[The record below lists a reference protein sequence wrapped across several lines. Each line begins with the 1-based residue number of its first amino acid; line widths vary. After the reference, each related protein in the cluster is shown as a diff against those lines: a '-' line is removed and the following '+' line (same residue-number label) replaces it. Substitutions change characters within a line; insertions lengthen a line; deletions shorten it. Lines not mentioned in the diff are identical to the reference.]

1 MPICRSLCGPIA
13 VGRLIKALNYQ
24 QINIL
29 IFLPTAGMSTLLG
42 LPGTTCYPSA
52 IIIAANTM
60 EACMQNANILPS
72 TIDYSSAAA
81 LSLLAKVCSGKDE
94 VVNQPR
100 PPYSYITLITRA
112 IRDSPQQKATLNEI
126 YDYIMESFPYYRD
139 NKRGWQNSIR
149 HNLSLNDC
157 FVKVPRKKEDPPG
170 KGSYWT
176 LREDF
181 ANSEFQWK
189 TSRKRRSRSKKATE
203 VTVTSVPSPRCSVT
217 MPPGVLTPPSSPENS
232 KTQPVASPP
241 AVVLLSEKC
250 KRYSIDN
257 LLH

>member
-1 MPICRSLCGPIA
+1 
-13 VGRLIKALNYQ
+13 
-24 QINIL
+24 
-29 IFLPTAGMSTLLG
+29 MSTLLG
-42 LPGTTCYPSA
+42 LAPACYPSA
-52 IIIAANTM
+52 IIITNPM

-81 LSLLAKVCSGKDE
+81 LSLLAKVCSGKEDE
-94 VVNQPR
+94 AMHQPR

-126 YDYIMESFPYYRD
+126 YDYIMENFPYYRD

-176 LREDF
+176 LRADY
-181 ANSEFQWK
+181 ANSELYWK
-189 TSRKRRSRSKKATE
+189 TSRKRKNRSSKKANE
-203 VTVTSVPSPRCSVT
+203 VTITSVLLPQRCSIT
-217 MPPGVLTPPSSPENS
+217 TPPGVLTPPSSPEND
-232 KTQPVASPP
+232 KTTSPVAS
-241 AVVLLSEKC
+241 AGVLLLSEKC
-250 KRYSIDN
+250 KRFAIDN
-257 LLH
+257 LLD

>member
-1 MPICRSLCGPIA
+1 
-13 VGRLIKALNYQ
+13 
-24 QINIL
+24 
-29 IFLPTAGMSTLLG
+29 
-42 LPGTTCYPSA
+42 
-52 IIIAANTM
+52 
-60 EACMQNANILPS
+60 MQNASILPS

-81 LSLLAKVCSGKDE
+81 LSLLAKVCSGKEDE
-94 VVNQPR
+94 VMHQPR

-126 YDYIMESFPYYRD
+126 YDYIMENFPYYRE

-176 LREDF
+176 LRADY
-181 ANSEFQWK
+181 ANSELYWK
-189 TSRKRRSRSKKATE
+189 TSRKRKNRSSKKANE
-203 VTVTSVPSPRCSVT
+203 VTITTVTLPQYSIT
-217 MPPGVLTPPSSPENS
+217 TPPGVLTPPSSPENDKS
-232 KTQPVASPP
+232 LAVVSSTAES

-250 KRYSIDN
+250 KRFAIDN
-257 LLH
+257 LLD

>member
-1 MPICRSLCGPIA
+1 
-13 VGRLIKALNYQ
+13 
-24 QINIL
+24 
-29 IFLPTAGMSTLLG
+29 MSTLLG
-42 LPGTTCYPSA
+42 LGTVCYPSA
-52 IIIAANTM
+52 IIITNPM

-81 LSLLAKVCSGKDE
+81 LSLLAKVCSGKEDE
-94 VVNQPR
+94 AMHQPR

-126 YDYIMESFPYYRD
+126 YDYIMENFPYYRD

-176 LREDF
+176 LRADY
-181 ANSEFQWK
+181 ANSELYWK
-189 TSRKRRSRSKKATE
+189 TSRKRKNRSSKKANE
-203 VTVTSVPSPRCSVT
+203 VTITSVTLPQRSIT
-217 MPPGVLTPPSSPENS
+217 TPPGVLTPPSSPENDKAS
-232 KTQPVASPP
+232 LPVASSPG
-241 AVVLLSEKC
+241 VLLSERC
-250 KRYSIDN
+250 KRFAIDN
-257 LLH
+257 LLD

>member
-1 MPICRSLCGPIA
+1 
-13 VGRLIKALNYQ
+13 
-24 QINIL
+24 
-29 IFLPTAGMSTLLG
+29 MSTLLG
-42 LPGTTCYPSA
+42 LRAACYPSA
-52 IIIAANTM
+52 IIIANPM
-60 EACMQNANILPS
+60 EACVQNASILPS

-81 LSLLAKVCSGKDE
+81 LSLLAKVCSGKEDE
-94 VVNQPR
+94 VMHQPR

-126 YDYIMESFPYYRD
+126 YDYIMENFPYYRE

-176 LREDF
+176 LRADY
-181 ANSEFQWK
+181 ANSELYWK
-189 TSRKRRSRSKKATE
+189 TSRKRKNRSSKKANE
-203 VTVTSVPSPRCSVT
+203 VTITTVTLPQYSIT
-217 MPPGVLTPPSSPENS
+217 TPPGVLTPPSSPENDKS
-232 KTQPVASPP
+232 LAVVSSTAES

-250 KRYSIDN
+250 KRFAIDN
-257 LLH
+257 LLD